1 MAFKT
6 RRFLKEEVL
15 RLEYRVKDLEER
27 LCPTEQHDWLCVGYR
42 RVHIGCGE
50 TESIS
55 RYKCRRCGK
64 EKEDMY

>member
-27 LCPTEQHDWLCVGYR
+27 LCQTEQHDWLCVGYR
-42 RVHIGCGE
+42 RVHIACGE

-64 EKEDMY
+64 EKEDIY